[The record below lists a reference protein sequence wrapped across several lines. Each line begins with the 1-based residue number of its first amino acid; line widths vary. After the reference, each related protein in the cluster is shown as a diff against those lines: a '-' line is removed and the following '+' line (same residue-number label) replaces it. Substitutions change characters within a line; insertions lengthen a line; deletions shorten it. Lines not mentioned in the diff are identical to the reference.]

1 MLWEEVRINH
11 SKLSNKSITLLQV
24 ESMVPLL
31 WIAGLVPVPT
41 SAWWATQCTWQ
52 TDWSGT
58 ISGIIRWGHRW
69 TIHTRLTLF
78 IQVQLVV
85 TLLPTNAKDDLA
97 QFSNSKF
104 IGSYQLQLEGEREVQ
119 GYTVRTFKVKNY
131 RHVNYY
137 HTDTLEVTNR
147 HNNIKE
153 WQWVTRQTII
163 EGWMRVSAFKP
174 LVREKSKA

>member
-1 MLWEEVRINH
+1 MLVVTWPLLGSLRLSNSTIMITTEVARILKVFQMLWEEVRINH
-11 SKLSNKSITLLQV
+11 SKLSKSITLLQV
-24 ESMVPLL
+24 ESMAPQL

-104 IGSYQLQLEGEREVQ
+104 IGSYQLQLDGERELQ
-119 GYTVRTFKVKNY
+119 GYTVRTLKV
-131 RHVNYY
+131 
-137 HTDTLEVTNR
+137 
-147 HNNIKE
+147 
-153 WQWVTRQTII
+153 
-163 EGWMRVSAFKP
+163 
-174 LVREKSKA
+174 

>member
-1 MLWEEVRINH
+1 MLVATWPLLGSLSSSNSTIMITTEVARILKVFQMLWEEVTIKH
-11 SKLSNKSITLLQV
+11 NKTFVESLLPQV
-24 ESMVPLL
+24 ESMVPQL

-104 IGSYQLQLEGEREVQ
+104 IGSYQLQLDGEREVQ
-119 GYTVRTFKVKNY
+119 GYTVRTFKV
-131 RHVNYY
+131 
-137 HTDTLEVTNR
+137 
-147 HNNIKE
+147 
-153 WQWVTRQTII
+153 
-163 EGWMRVSAFKP
+163 
-174 LVREKSKA
+174 